1 MKTNFLFIITLFS
14 GFFSFAQNVGINA
27 TGAVPNASAMLDVD
41 ATNKGILI
49 PRVALT
55 GTTDVT
61 TVPGAANWLTVFNT
75 ANVSNVT
82 TGLYY
87 WNGTVWVKVGSGP
100 VTDWQI
106 LGNAGTTA
114 GTNFIGTTDA
124 QAFVTKT
131 GGSGAANERLRILA
145 TGMASYNN
153 ITPFAGDVFS
163 VYGTGYAGA
172 INALGNFALNGYTGA
187 GGVGVYGESTSAAGN
202 DGIGVYGSLNG
213 LSTATT
219 TSSLG
224 VYGSNATTPAGT
236 GIAIGVGGD
245 AYATS
250 GDARGVEGT
259 TSSPAGIGTSG
270 FNFGTTGNS
279 FGIYGQSSSV
289 AGVGI
294 FGVNSATAYSTNTA
308 VGVFGRSVGTV
319 TTGNSIGVRGYADAA
334 TGNGYAFYGQS
345 LSTAAVG
352 GIAFVTSSGTGWQG
366 QNAGTGDGV
375 RGYNTSAT
383 PGTAGS
389 GVYGQTNATT
399 SFGGEFSNINASGTG
414 VFGVGNNV
422 AGTYLT
428 AGSGGAFNGTSTGS
442 FSKATTV
449 VGGNGVVAVG
459 NNIATV
465 LTLARGSGVTGSGT
479 QFGVVGFATTTVN
492 TNPLNNAAA
501 NAANASAG
509 GYFEVQNAGT
519 AITWAYVGVRE
530 VAGAGGLRKIIGNG
544 TVNTIVKDLDGELV
558 ALSCP
563 EAPENLFQDYG
574 QGILVNG
581 KAHIDIDPI
590 LAKNIVVNDK
600 HPLRVFI
607 QLEGDCEGVYVTNKT
622 QTGFDVIE
630 LKNGQSSIAFS
641 YTIVANR
648 ADEVLSDGSI
658 SRYSEERFPTAP
670 GPQEKN
676 MLETKQN
683 ELPSENNI
691 QKPLDDMDKQITPS
705 PARKQLPKKQ

>member
-1 MKTNFLFIITLFS
+1 MKTNLLFVITLFS

-27 TGAVPNASAMLDVD
+27 TGALPNSSAMLDVS

-61 TVPGAANWLTVFNT
+61 TIPGAANWLTVFNT
-75 ANVSNVT
+75 ATVSDVT
-82 TGLYY
+82 TGIYY

-106 LGNAGTTA
+106 TGNSGTTA

-131 GGSGAANERLRILA
+131 GGNAAANERMRILA
-145 TGMASYNN
+145 TGTASYNN
-153 ITPFAGDVFS
+153 TTPFAGDVFS
-163 VYGTGYAGA
+163 VYGTGYTGA
-172 INALGNFALNGYTGA
+172 INALGSFALNGYIGA
-187 GGVGVYGESTSAAGN
+187 GGVGVYGESTSASSN

-213 LSTATT
+213 LSTATA
-219 TSSLG
+219 TSSFG

-245 AYATS
+245 AYGTS
-250 GDARGVEGT
+250 GTARGVEGT

-270 FNFGTTGNS
+270 FNFATTGNAY
-279 FGIYGQSSSV
+279 GMYGQTASV
-289 AGVGI
+289 AGVGVLGI
-294 FGVNSATAYSTNTA
+294 NSATAYTTNTA
-308 VGVFGRSVGTV
+308 VGVFGRSIGTV
-319 TTGNSIGVRGYADAA
+319 TTGFSIGVRGYSDAPA
-334 TGNGYAFYGQS
+334 GNGYAFYGQA
-345 LSTAAVG
+345 LSSAAVG
-352 GIAFVTSSGTGWQG
+352 GITFVTSSGAGWQG

-389 GVYGQTNATT
+389 GVFGQTNSTVN
-399 SFGGEFSNINASGTG
+399 FGGDFANVNTSGTG
-414 VFGVGNNV
+414 VFGAGNNLG
-422 AGTYLT
+422 GTFLT
-428 AGSGGAFNGTSTGS
+428 SGSGGAFNGTSVGS
-442 FSKATTV
+442 FSLGTTV
-449 VGGNGVVAVG
+449 VGGTGVIGVG
-459 NNIATV
+459 NNNVAILTV
-465 LTLARGSGVTGSGT
+465 ARGSGIAGTGT

-509 GYFEVQNAGT
+509 GYFEVQNA
-519 AITWAYVGVRE
+519 AVAQTWAYVGVRDN
-530 VAGAGGLRKIIGNG
+530 GGTLRKIIGSG

-581 KAHIDIDPI
+581 KAHINIDPI
-590 LAKNIVVNDK
+590 LAKNIIVNDK

-630 LKNGQSSIAFS
+630 LKNGQSNIAFS

-648 ADEVLSDGSI
+648 ADEVLPDGSI
-658 SRYSEERFPTAP
+658 SKYSEERFPAAP
-670 GPQEKN
+670 GPQEKT
-676 MLETKQN
+676 LQGTKQN
-683 ELPSENNI
+683 ELPSEKNI
-691 QKPLDDMDKQITPS
+691 QTPLNDVENQVYPLS
-705 PARKQLPKKQ
+705 EPAKRVIRKKQ

>member
-1 MKTNFLFIITLFS
+1 MKTNLLFVITLFS

-27 TGAVPNASAMLDVD
+27 TGALPNASAMLDVS

-55 GTTDVT
+55 GTTDIT

-75 ANVSNVT
+75 ATVSDVT
-82 TGLYY
+82 TGIYY

-106 LGNAGTTA
+106 TGNSGTTA
-114 GTNFIGTTDA
+114 GSNFIGTTDA

-131 GGSGAANERLRILA
+131 GGSAAANERMRILA
-145 TGMASYNN
+145 TGTASYNN
-153 ITPFAGDVFS
+153 TTPFAGDVFS

-187 GGVGVYGESTSAAGN
+187 SGVGVYGESTSAAGN

-213 LSTATT
+213 LSTATA

-245 AYATS
+245 AYATT

-259 TSSPAGIGTSG
+259 TSSPAGIGTTG
-270 FNFGTTGNS
+270 FNFGTTGNA
-279 FGIYGQSSSV
+279 FGVYGQSASV
-289 AGVGI
+289 AGIGVFGI
-294 FGVNSATAYSTNTA
+294 NSAATHTTNTS
-308 VGVFGRSVGTV
+308 VGVFGRSLGTV
-319 TTGNSIGVRGYADAA
+319 TTGFSIGVRGYADAA
-334 TGNGYAFYGQS
+334 TGNGYAFYGQA
-345 LSTAAVG
+345 LSSAAVG
-352 GIAFVTSSGTGWQG
+352 GITFVTSSGAGWQG

-383 PGTAGS
+383 AATAGA

-399 SFGGEFSNINASGTG
+399 SMGGEFANLNALGTG
-414 VFGVGNNV
+414 LLATGNN
-422 AGTYLT
+422 T
-428 AGSGGAFNGTSTGS
+428 GGFY
-442 FSKATTV
+442 
-449 VGGNGVVAVG
+449 
-459 NNIATV
+459 
-465 LTLARGSGVTGSGT
+465 LARGSGIAATGT
-479 QFGVVGFATTTVN
+479 QFGVVGFATTMVN

-501 NAANASAG
+501 SGANASAG

-519 AITWAYVGVRE
+519 AVTWAYVGVRE

-574 QGILVNG
+574 QGMLVNG
-581 KAHIDIDPI
+581 KAHINIDPI

-630 LKNGQSSIAFS
+630 LKNGQSNIAFS

-658 SRYSEERFPTAP
+658 SKYSEERFPAAP
-670 GPQEKN
+670 GPQQKN
-676 MLETKQN
+676 SVDTKQN
-683 ELPSENNI
+683 ENGIQTPLNDVENESYPLPV
-691 QKPLDDMDKQITPS
+691 
-705 PARKQLPKKQ
+705 PAKREIRKKQ

>member
-1 MKTNFLFIITLFS
+1 MKTNLLFVITLFS

-27 TGAVPNASAMLDVD
+27 TGALPNSSAMLDVS

-61 TVPGAANWLTVFNT
+61 TIPGASNWLTVFNT
-75 ANVSNVT
+75 ATVSDVT
-82 TGLYY
+82 TGIYY

-106 LGNAGTTA
+106 TGNSGTTA

-131 GGSGAANERLRILA
+131 GGNAAANERMRILA
-145 TGMASYNN
+145 TGTASYNN
-153 ITPFAGDVFS
+153 TTPFAGDVFF

-172 INALGNFALNGYTGA
+172 INALGTSSLNGYTGA
-187 GGVGVYGESTSAAGN
+187 NGIGVWGESTSAAGN
-202 DGIGVYGSLNG
+202 AGFGVVGYLDGLSTPTASASYGVYGAN
-213 LSTATT
+213 T
-219 TSSLG
+219 
-224 VYGSNATTPAGT
+224 TTPAGT

-250 GDARGVEGT
+250 GTARGVEGT

-270 FNFGTTGNS
+270 FNFATTGNAY
-279 FGIYGQSSSV
+279 GMYGQTASV
-289 AGVGI
+289 AGVGVI
-294 FGVNSATAYSTNTA
+294 GMNSATAYTTNTA

-319 TTGNSIGVRGYADAA
+319 TTGFSIGVRGYSDAPA
-334 TGNGYAFYGQS
+334 GNGYAFYGQA
-345 LSTAAVG
+345 LSSAAVG
-352 GIAFVTSSGTGWQG
+352 GITFVTSSGAGWQG
-366 QNAGTGDGV
+366 QNAGTGYGV

-389 GVYGQTNATT
+389 GVFGQTNSTVN
-399 SFGGEFSNINASGTG
+399 FGGDFANVNTSGTG
-414 VFGVGNNV
+414 VFGAGNNLG
-422 AGTYLT
+422 GTFLT
-428 AGSGGAFNGTSTGS
+428 SGSGGAFNGTSVGS
-442 FSKATTV
+442 FSLATTV
-449 VGGNGVVAVG
+449 VGGTGVIGVG
-459 NNIATV
+459 NNNVAILTV
-465 LTLARGSGVTGSGT
+465 ARGSG
-479 QFGVVGFATTTVN
+479 
-492 TNPLNNAAA
+492 
-501 NAANASAG
+501 SAG
-509 GYFEVQNAGT
+509 GYFEVQNAGV
-519 AITWAYVGVRE
+519 AQTWAYVGVRDN
-530 VAGAGGLRKIIGNG
+530 GGTLRKIIGSG

-581 KAHIDIDPI
+581 KAHINIDPI
-590 LAKNIVVNDK
+590 LAKNIIVNDK

-622 QTGFDVIE
+622 QSGFDVIE
-630 LKNGQSSIAFS
+630 LKNGQSNIAFS

-648 ADEVLSDGSI
+648 ADEVLPDGSI
-658 SRYSEERFPTAP
+658 SKYSEERFPAAP
-670 GPQEKN
+670 GPQEKT
-676 MLETKQN
+676 LQGTKQN
-683 ELPSENNI
+683 ELPSEKNI
-691 QKPLDDMDKQITPS
+691 QTPLNDVENQVYQLS
-705 PARKQLPKKQ
+705 EPAKRVIRKKQ